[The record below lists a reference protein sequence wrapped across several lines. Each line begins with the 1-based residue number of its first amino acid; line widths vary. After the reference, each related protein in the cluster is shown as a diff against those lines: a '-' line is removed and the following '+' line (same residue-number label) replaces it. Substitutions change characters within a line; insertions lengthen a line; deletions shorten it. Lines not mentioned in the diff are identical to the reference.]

1 MIPLLV
7 AALLTVQG
15 LAAAPRPAAPRAG
28 LSRDEAD
35 ALDVKLEA
43 IDKRQK
49 NGRTAR
55 SETVEISESE
65 LNSYVNLKLKMPD
78 GVTDVA
84 VHLDRERVAATAI
97 VDLEKVQ
104 AKPASSSWNPMSLLG
119 GRVPVSLRGKL
130 VNQDDGFASI
140 EFEEIKLGALPL
152 APSALEQIV
161 LSATKNR
168 ENPQGLDI
176 LSPFRLPYSLKR
188 VRLQPGRA
196 LLEF

>member
-1 MIPLLV
+1 MLRF
-7 AALLTVQG
+7 
-15 LAAAPRPAAPRAG
+15 LAAFLIAAQALAGTPGPRPGP
-28 LSRDEAD
+28 SRDEAD

-55 SETVEISESE
+55 PETVEISESE
-65 LNSYVNLKLKMPD
+65 LNSYVSLKVKMPE

-84 VHLDRERVAATAI
+84 VHLDRERVAATAL
-97 VDLEKVQ
+97 VDMEKIQIKQ
-104 AKPASSSWNPMSLLG
+104 ASTSWNPMSLLG
-119 GRVPVSLRGKL
+119 GRVAVSIRGKL
-130 VNQDDGFASI
+130 VSQDDGFAAV

-152 APSALEQIV
+152 PPAALEQIV
-161 LSATKNR
+161 LSATKTR

-176 LSPFRLPYSLKR
+176 LSPFRLPYSMKR

-196 LLEF
+196 LLDF

>member
-1 MIPLLV
+1 MLCLV
-7 AALLTVQG
+7 AALFVSAQT
-15 LAAAPRPAAPRAG
+15 LAATPGPAAPPSG
-28 LSRDEAD
+28 LSRDAAD

-55 SETVEISESE
+55 PETVEISESE
-65 LNSYVNLKLKMPD
+65 LNSYVGLKVKMPE

-84 VHLDRERVAATAI
+84 VHLDRERVAATAL

-104 AKPASSSWNPMSLLG
+104 TKPASGSWNPMSLLG
-119 GRVPVSLRGKL
+119 GRVAVSVRGKL

-140 EFEEIKLGALPL
+140 EFEEIKLGALALP
-152 APSALEQIV
+152 ASALEQIV
-161 LSATKNR
+161 LSATKTA
-168 ENPQGLDI
+168 ENPLGLDI
-176 LSPFRLPYSLKR
+176 LSPFRLPYSMRR

-196 LLEF
+196 FLDF

>member
-7 AALLTVQG
+7 AALVAAQG
-15 LAAAPRPAAPRAG
+15 LAPAARPV

-35 ALDVKLEA
+35 ALDVKLDA

-55 SETVEISESE
+55 PETIEISESQI
-65 LNSYVNLKLKMPD
+65 NSYVNLKLKIPD

-84 VHLDRERVAATAI
+84 VHLDRERVAASAI

-104 AKPASSSWNPMSLLG
+104 AKPSSSSWNPMSLLG

>member
-1 MIPLLV
+1 MLRLFAV
-7 AALLTVQG
+7 LFLTAQTLAGAQG
-15 LAAAPRPAAPRAG
+15 PAAPRSG

-55 SETVEISESE
+55 AETVEISESE
-65 LNSYVNLKLKMPD
+65 LNSYVSLKVKLPE

-97 VDLEKVQ
+97 VDIEKIQVKQ
-104 AKPASSSWNPMSLLG
+104 ASTSWNPMSLLG
-119 GRVPVSLRGKL
+119 GRVPVSIRGK
-130 VNQDDGFASI
+130 VVSQDDGFAAV

-152 APSALEQIV
+152 PPSALEQIV
-161 LSATKNR
+161 LSATKTR
-168 ENPQGLDI
+168 ENPEGLDI
-176 LSPFRLPYSLKR
+176 LSPFRLPYSMKR

-196 LLEF
+196 LLDF

>member
-1 MIPLLV
+1 MLELVVLL
-7 AALLTVQG
+7 AAQG
-15 LAAAPRPAAPRAG
+15 AAAAAPRPAPPRAG
-28 LSRDEAD
+28 LSWAEAD

-55 SETVEISESE
+55 AETVEISESE
-65 LNSYVNLKLKMPD
+65 LNSYVNLKLKIPE

-84 VHLDRERVAATAI
+84 LHLDRERVAATAL
-97 VDLEKVQ
+97 VDLDKVQ

-130 VNQDDGFASI
+130 VAQDDGFASI
-140 EFEEIKLGALPL
+140 EFEEVKLGALPL
-152 APSALEQIV
+152 PPTALEQLV
-161 LSATKNR
+161 VAATKSR
-168 ENPQGLDI
+168 ENPEGLDV
-176 LSPFRLPYSLKR
+176 LAPFRLPYSMKR

-196 LLEF
+196 FLEF